1 MKSRNKTPRSKRYSY
16 GLFAAILLFT
26 TGCASVFNP
35 YDSEFQCPDT
45 DKGQCVSIPKAY
57 EMSVSGDG
65 PANTNGSESKGPG
78 ANSNLTRAPHP
89 SSKSED
95 GTEDATAD
103 IRYDYL
109 NAKYEKMAAL
119 IGKSATPLIVPPDV
133 VRVLILSYTGNDNN
147 LFGYRYV
154 YFFATE
160 PGWIMSSGK
169 EID

>member
-1 MKSRNKTPRSKRYSY
+1 MKSRNKTPRSKRYLY
-16 GLFAAILLFT
+16 ALLAMLFFT

-45 DKGQCVSIPKAY
+45 DKGRCVSIPKAY
-57 EMSVSGDG
+57 EMSVSVDG
-65 PANTNGSESKGPG
+65 PGNTNGGESKSPEAGGKLTKTAPQTS
-78 ANSNLTRAPHP
+78 NS
-89 SSKSED
+89 E
-95 GTEDATAD
+95 EATPD

-109 NAKYEKMAAL
+109 NKKYEKMAAL
-119 IGKSATPLIVPPDV
+119 IGKPATPIVVPPDV

>member
-1 MKSRNKTPRSKRYSY
+1 LRSSNKTPNSKRYLCVLSAM
-16 GLFAAILLFT
+16 LFFA

-45 DKGQCVSIPKAY
+45 DKGQCVSIPRAY
-57 EMSVSGDG
+57 EMSVSGDDPG
-65 PANTNGSESKGPG
+65 NTNTNESKSPEAG
-78 ANSNLTRAPHP
+78 TRLAKAAPETGN
-89 SSKSED
+89 SED
-95 GTEDATAD
+95 EAAD

-109 NAKYEKMAAL
+109 NRKYEKMAAL
-119 IGKSATPLIVPPDV
+119 IGKPATPLVVPPDV
-133 VRVLILSYTGNDNN
+133 VRVLILSYTGNDSH

-160 PGWIMSSGK
+160 PGWILSSGK

>member
-1 MKSRNKTPRSKRYSY
+1 LKSRNKTPRSKRYSY

-45 DKGQCVSIPKAY
+45 DKGRCVSIPKAY

-65 PANTNGSESKGPG
+65 PANTNGSESKRPG
-78 ANSNLTRAPHP
+78 AGGKLTKTAPQASNSEN
-89 SSKSED
+89 
-95 GTEDATAD
+95 GTAD
-103 IRYDYL
+103 IKYDYL
-109 NAKYEKMAAL
+109 NQKYEKMAAL
-119 IGKSATPLIVPPDV
+119 IGKPATPLVVPPDV

>member
-1 MKSRNKTPRSKRYSY
+1 M
-16 GLFAAILLFT
+16 LFFT

-45 DKGQCVSIPKAY
+45 DKGRCVSIPKAY
-57 EMSVSGDG
+57 EMSVSGDD
-65 PANTNGSESKGPG
+65 PENTNGSESKRPG
-78 ANSNLTRAPHP
+78 AGGKLTKTAHQASN
-89 SSKSED
+89 SED
-95 GTEDATAD
+95 GTVD
-103 IRYDYL
+103 IKYDYL
-109 NAKYEKMAAL
+109 NQKYEKMAEL
-119 IGKSATPLIVPPDV
+119 IGKPATPLVVPPDV

>member
-1 MKSRNKTPRSKRYSY
+1 LKSRSKTPRCKSY
-16 GLFAAILLFT
+16 LCALFGALFLWT
-26 TGCASVFNP
+26 AGCASVFNP

-57 EMSVSGDG
+57 EMSVSGADHRSATG
-65 PANTNGSESKGPG
+65 DQSQGQG
-78 ANSNLTRAPHP
+78 ADVKLTKASPETKNP
-89 SSKSED
+89 E
-95 GTEDATAD
+95 GATPD

-109 NAKYEKMAAL
+109 NRKYEKMAGL
-119 IGKSATPLIVPPDV
+119 IGKPATPLVVPPDV

-147 LFGYRYV
+147 LFGYRHV

-169 EID
+169 EVE

>member
-1 MKSRNKTPRSKRYSY
+1 M
-16 GLFAAILLFT
+16 LLFT

-45 DKGQCVSIPKAY
+45 DKGRCVGIPKAY
-57 EMSVSGDG
+57 EMSVSGDD
-65 PANTNGSESKGPG
+65 PENANDSESKSPG
-78 ANSNLTRAPHP
+78 DNHSLTRAQRP
-89 SSKSED
+89 SGNSED
-95 GTEDATAD
+95 GTEHRTAD
-103 IRYDYL
+103 IKYDYL
-109 NAKYEKMAAL
+109 NKKYEKMAAL
-119 IGKSATPLIVPPDV
+119 IGKPATPLVVPPDV

-169 EID
+169 EVD